1 MLKLFG
7 SHDWNKIL
15 EQGIQGQK
23 LISTPFGQIKNENLN
38 FLCETPAASYLV
50 DDRASVHAGVV
61 WRSEVDGEVGLLLSG
76 VGQGWSLTQLY
87 SVDFSQS
94 KIGVKKCV
102 FNKRTIKVCV
112 SWC

>member
-1 MLKLFG
+1 M
-7 SHDWNKIL
+7 KIR
-15 EQGIQGQK
+15 I
-23 LISTPFGQIKNENLN
+23 
-38 FLCETPAASYLV
+38 FLCETPAASNLV

-76 VGQGWSLTQLY
+76 IGQVWSLAQFY

-94 KIGVKKCV
+94 RNGVKKCV

-112 SWC
+112 RCS